1 MLTTGGR
8 TIDTTLEDEDTRSL
22 AVVADATRAAAFT
35 SFVASTNDALYRSA
49 HLLSGNH
56 HRAEELVQQ
65 TYERVWRRWDWATV
79 DDPAGYAWRTL
90 FNLRIDGWRR
100 TRREVLL
107 AQSEGA
113 PTSGAEVAVAVAVA
127 ERDRIT
133 RAVAALPP
141 KQRRAVVLRY
151 LLDMSEADTA
161 ETLGVARGTVKS
173 NASRGLSALRR
184 ALGEEPTYE

>member
-1 MLTTGGR
+1 MLTTEGR
-8 TIDTTLEDEDTRSL
+8 TIDTTLEDEDMRPL
-22 AVVADATRAAAFT
+22 AVVTDATKAAAFT

-79 DDPAGYAWRTL
+79 GDPAGYAWRTL

-107 AQSEGA
+107 AQIEGEPIA
-113 PTSGAEVAVAVAVA
+113 GAEVAVA

-161 ETLGVARGTVKS
+161 EILGVARGTVKS

-184 ALGEEPTYE
+184 ALGGEPTHE

>member
-1 MLTTGGR
+1 MTTEGR
-8 TIDTTLEDEDTRSL
+8 TIDTTLENEGATSL
-22 AVVADATRAAAFT
+22 AVVVNATKAAAFT
-35 SFVASTNDALYRSA
+35 SFVASTNEALYRSA
-49 HLLSGNH
+49 HLLAGNH
-56 HRAEELVQQ
+56 YRAEELVQQ

-90 FNLRIDGWRR
+90 FNLRIASWRR

-107 AQSEGA
+107 ARMEGEPIA
-113 PTSGAEVAVAVAVA
+113 GAEVAVA
-127 ERDRIT
+127 ERDRIS

-173 NASRGLSALRR
+173 NASRGLSTLRR
-184 ALGEEPTYE
+184 ALREEPTHE